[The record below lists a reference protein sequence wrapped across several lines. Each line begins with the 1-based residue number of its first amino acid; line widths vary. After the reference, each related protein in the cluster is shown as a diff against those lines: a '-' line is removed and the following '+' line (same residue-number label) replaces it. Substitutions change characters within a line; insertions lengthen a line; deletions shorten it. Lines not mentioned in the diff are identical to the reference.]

1 MIEKPSR
8 FDGRVSNMEFVNL
21 YDIVLKLKAVREK
34 EGLSIKDILDRLELE
49 GYHLAESTVRRVFQ
63 ENSEVKL
70 GFTYAKVLKPIADV
84 LLEENDTED
93 DPALREKNEAL
104 HSIIKE
110 KNREIESLQS
120 KNDELIIQLDDIK
133 HQLDDIREAYDKRI
147 DALWKQIHIKDR
159 RIDEKEETIQKLLKK
174 CL

>member
-8 FDGRVSNMEFVNL
+8 FDGKVSNMEFVNL

-34 EGLSIKDILDRLELE
+34 EGLSIKDILDRLESQ

-63 ENSEVKL
+63 DNSEIKL

-84 LLEENDTED
+84 LLEENETAD
-93 DPALREKNEAL
+93 DPALLEKNEAL
-104 HSIIKE
+104 HSIIRE

-120 KNDELIIQLDDIK
+120 KIDDLTAK
-133 HQLDDIREAYDKRI
+133 NEEAKRQLDDIRKMYDKRI
-147 DALWKQIHIKDR
+147 DDLWGQIHIKDR
-159 RIDEKEETIQKLLKK
+159 RIDEKEKTIQRLMEK